1 MRLRVDWTGDNP
13 IVLPWNYPH
22 LLHGF
27 VYAAIYKTN
36 PLLGEQ
42 LHERGFA
49 AGGHR
54 YKMFTFSLLFPQ
66 QARRREEGLE
76 MVPPIRWWVS
86 SPLIGLLEAL
96 ALTLLTE
103 GTALLGKTQLVVERV
118 VVEENPEL
126 SGFRLFQT
134 LSPIVVSTGIR
145 RGKKLHRRFLSPDE
159 PDFWRN
165 LEANLRRKA
174 QALGWEVPPEPLTFK
189 PVGKWRSRL
198 YEVQGTKVRGFE
210 GKFWAGGNKELLSI
224 GYEAGFGERNAQGFG
239 MVRGFMDSSHASP
252 IYTGI

>member
-1 MRLRVDWTGDNP
+1 MRLRIDLTGDSS
-13 IVLPWNYPH
+13 ILLPWNYLH

-54 YKMFTFSLLFPQ
+54 YKMFTFSRLFPQ
-66 QARRREEGLE
+66 RARRREEVLE

-86 SPLIGLLEAL
+86 SPLNELLEAL
-96 ALTLLTE
+96 SLTLLTE
-103 GTALLGKTQLVVERV
+103 GEALLGKTRLVVERV
-118 VVEENPEL
+118 VVEETPEL
-126 SGFRLFQT
+126 SEFCLFQT

-145 RGKKLHRRFLSPDE
+145 RGEKLEHKFLSPDE
-159 PDFWRN
+159 PDFWRILEVN
-165 LEANLRRKA
+165 LMRKV
-174 QALGWEVPPEPLTFK
+174 QALGREVPPDPVTFK

-210 GKFWAGGNKELLSI
+210 GKFRAGGNQELLYI

-239 MVRGFMDSSHASP
+239 MVRVLMDSSRTSLSME
-252 IYTGI
+252 